1 MSSPTF
7 VSITNEPRDYAWGT
21 PGGISRA
28 FGLTQTSTPEAE
40 VWLGAHPLSPSR
52 AIDAPWADLA
62 EWERQEDVQLPYLMK
77 VLAASSALSLQAHPT
92 PADAA
97 AGFDREEQLGIPRDA
112 PHRNYKDPYA
122 KPELIVAV
130 DDGFE
135 ALCGFRPISES
146 IADVES
152 LAALAGDPVP
162 FRPWLDALAG
172 ADGLRHAFEWLM
184 SGAPEM
190 PELIDALVGAAAHE
204 PERFELVLRLNEQ
217 YPGDPGIAVALLLN
231 HTTLRGGEC
240 LWLPAG
246 NIHAYLRG
254 LGVELMGP
262 SDNVLRG
269 GLTPKHVD
277 VPELL
282 SVLDFTDGPAPYL
295 APGHPS
301 EHVAVYRPATVPSGA
316 GVPFDLKLIDGDASI
331 RTGSP
336 AIGVV
341 LDGAF
346 VLRRGGD
353 EHRVA
358 RGESVLVP
366 EAGELSIT
374 GTGRLYL
381 ASAE

>member
-1 MSSPTF
+1 MTAPTF
-7 VSITNEPRDYAWGT
+7 LRISNEIRDYAWGA
-21 PGGISRA
+21 PGGISRS
-28 FGLTQTSTPEAE
+28 FGHPVTTAPEAE
-40 VWLGAHPLSPSR
+40 LWLGAHPLSPSLVSE
-52 AIDAPWADLA
+52 APWPDLA
-62 EWERQEDVQLPYLMK
+62 RWEEQEGVRLPYLMK
-77 VLAASSALSLQAHPT
+77 VLAAASPLSLQAHPT

-97 AGFDREEQLGIPRDA
+97 TGFAKEEARGIPRDA
-112 PHRNYKDPYA
+112 AHRNYKDPYA

-135 ALCGFRPISES
+135 ALCGFRPIAES
-146 IADVES
+146 IADV
-152 LAALAGDPVP
+152 AALSALTADPAA
-162 FRPWLDALAG
+162 FRPLLDALAG
-172 ADGLRHAFEWLM
+172 ADGVRVAFEWLL
-184 SGAPEM
+184 SGAPEATVLVD
-190 PELIDALVGAAAHE
+190 ELVTAAGRD
-204 PERFELVLRLNEQ
+204 PERFELVLRIAGQ

-231 HTTLRGGEC
+231 HTTLRAGEC

-301 EHVAVYRPATVPSGA
+301 PHVAVYRPATLPSGA
-316 GVPFDLKLIDGDASI
+316 GVPFDLKLIEGDASI
-331 RTGSP
+331 ATGSP

-341 LDGAF
+341 LDGSF
-346 VLRRGGD
+346 VLRRGD
-353 EHRVA
+353 EEHRVT
-358 RGESVLVP
+358 RGESVLVSA
-366 EAGELSIT
+366 AGEIAIS
-374 GTGRLYL
+374 GEGRLYL